1 MTSDSCFFCRTLY
14 LLRLLIELLFCSRP
28 GDKIREDEAP
38 VVLFIVIGVELSV
51 LYSSIPKIL
60 LYGPETSLMFDLT
73 GVLGDRGML

>member
-1 MTSDSCFFCRTLY
+1 M
-14 LLRLLIELLFCSRP
+14 
-28 GDKIREDEAP
+28 
-38 VVLFIVIGVELSV
+38 VLFIVIGVELSV